1 MLFKKKRRP
10 KRIKRRAQ
18 RKEFVMPVYMT
29 VILSVLFAL
38 TAAASGV
45 YMYKTLNEEL
55 GVVLHIDGEEI
66 GFISDACDAREAS
79 DMLTENIYR
88 DTGTLYKFKG
98 VITYSAKTVSDGDI
112 ILTKTD
118 VYNIMNSRVQD
129 AYQNAC
135 QLFVDGQPAGICKS
149 EQEILYALE
158 QAKKLEGDRLA
169 QYGVE
174 NVDLF
179 SNIEIKTCLA
189 NRSSIIDGDSLAR
202 LLVGDSIPSWLF
214 AYGKDVKKAQE
225 KLDSLYTEILGERE
239 ENETDPS
246 LPEGSEEEDVSDLNG
261 DEANKH
267 IPPYSDLIEQPIE
280 EEEEKH
286 FLDSEFSMNLDDM
299 LIVFNRQTKFE
310 NSFLI
315 NGDAVD
321 ESVDYGIASSGSSQR
336 VSLDYDYKAALV
348 EAQIDSYQ
356 TVYVYDE
363 NRLQSYRVV
372 KTRGSDGILAN
383 TYSLTYRQNHLVER
397 KLTSSDTVLER
408 VDEVIVIGTRQQTAP
423 GVFTNSF
430 MWPIYYDEYPI
441 ITSYYGSY
449 RPQFDANGYHRG
461 LDIYLPMRSDI
472 LAAEGGIVTTVDRTP
487 SYGIRII
494 IDHDGT
500 NFQTLY
506 AHLDQALVKKGDRV
520 YAGQLIAK
528 SGATG
533 NVTGPHLHF
542 EMRVGQRYKDPLK
555 YLPEYNK

>member
-1 MLFKKKRRP
+1 
-10 KRIKRRAQ
+10 
-18 RKEFVMPVYMT
+18 MPVYMT
-29 VILSVLFAL
+29 VILSVLL
-38 TAAASGV
+38 AAAAVASGA
-45 YMYKTLNEEL
+45 YMYNTLSQKL

-66 GFISDACDAREAS
+66 GFISDADNARAAS

-98 VITYSAKTVSDGDI
+98 VITYSAKTVSDGDV
-112 ILTKTD
+112 ILSAGD
-118 VYNIMNSRVQD
+118 VYDIMNSRVQD
-129 AYQNAC
+129 AYQSAC
-135 QLFVDGQPAGICKS
+135 QLFVDGQAAGICKS
-149 EQEILYALE
+149 EQEIMYAIE
-158 QAKKLEGDRLA
+158 QAKKLEGERLA

-179 SNIEIKTCLA
+179 SDIEIKTCLA
-189 NRSSIIDGDSLAR
+189 NRSAIIDGDELAH

-214 AYGKDVKKAQE
+214 AYEKDVKKSQD
-225 KLDSLYTEILGERE
+225 KLDALYTEILGERE
-239 ENETDPS
+239 ENETDPT
-246 LPEGSEEEDVSDLNG
+246 LPESGEEDDDMSGANG
-261 DEANKH
+261 DDANKRV
-267 IPPYSDLIEQPIE
+267 PPYSDVTEQPIE

-299 LIVFNRQTKFE
+299 SVVFNRQTKFE
-310 NSFLI
+310 NDFLI
-315 NGDAVD
+315 DGDAVD
-321 ESVDYGIASSGSSQR
+321 VSVDFGIVSSGSSQR
-336 VSLDYDYKAALV
+336 VSLDYDYKASLV
-348 EAQIDSYQ
+348 EAQVDSYQ
-356 TVYVYDE
+356 TVYLYDE

-372 KTRGSDGILAN
+372 KTKGSDGILAN

-397 KLTSSDTVLER
+397 KLASSDTVLER
-408 VDEVIVIGTRQQTAP
+408 VDEVIVIGTRKQTAP
-423 GVFTNSF
+423 GVFTNSL
-430 MWPIYYDEYPI
+430 MWPLYYDEAPV

-506 AHLDQALVKKGDRV
+506 AHLDQALVKKGDKV

-542 EMRVGQRYKDPLK
+542 EVRANMRYKNPMN
-555 YLPEYNK
+555 YLPDYKK